1 MAGDW
6 IKVRVRLVDDPAVL
20 AISTRFGILPET
32 VVGYLIRAWSWATDQ
47 LVDGH
52 APGVTLAH
60 FDRVVGLQNFGESLV
75 EVRWLKATK
84 SGLIFPKWDRHLSQG
99 SKARALAT
107 NRKSQERHGASVTKT
122 RPEKRR
128 EEKSTK
134 DPHSP
139 PQAGDGKK
147 PKKLIPDYTPA
158 FEQFWRRYP
167 TIRRQNKTGAF
178 QVWQRDE
185 IERPAEPGK
194 RSLLDFV
201 MESLEKW
208 IKCES
213 WQEGYVCGPRVW
225 LNQKRWSN
233 DPPRREN
240 VE

>member
-20 AISTRFGILPET
+20 AIGTRFGILPET

-47 LVDGH
+47 LADGH

-75 EVRWLKATK
+75 EVGWLRVTK

-128 EEKSTK
+128 EE
-134 DPHSP
+134 DRRE
-139 PQAGDGKK
+139 QER
-147 PKKLIPDYTPA
+147 TPA
-158 FEQFWRRYP
+158 PDGHVPEIAP
-167 TIRRQNKTGAF
+167 SLLTGA
-178 QVWQRDE
+178 
-185 IERPAEPGK
+185 ERIAIRQGLIRIGVESGAAQEV
-194 RSLLDFV
+194 SLHPNLTIAMVKSNMAAVKKDKNV
-201 MESLEKW
+201 KSQAAVLLTRLRKELEMT
-208 IKCES
+208 E
-213 WQEGYVCGPRVW
+213 
-225 LNQKRWSN
+225 
-233 DPPRREN
+233 
-240 VE
+240 